1 MRLSRQF
8 LSRSALTFPVL
19 FALAL
24 GAGCSDDKDQPPA
37 APRPVRAVTVK
48 AEHLLGISF
57 AGTVQ
62 ARVETELAFRTLG
75 RIILRKAEVGDIV
88 HKGDVVAEI
97 DPLALQFAVNSA
109 EADLRNAQAA
119 YENAEI
125 TEKRRRTLASSN
137 AGSVADLEVAE
148 QGLKSAEA
156 DLGQARAKL
165 DKAREQLGYA
175 RLQAEF
181 DGVVTSVS
189 AEVGQTVTAGQTVM
203 KVARLDQRDVVVDV
217 PEGRLGTL
225 KEGSTFTVALQLDPT
240 KQTKGTLREIGPEAD
255 AETRTHRLKIA
266 INDAPEVFRLGAVVT
281 ATANRAEHDGVIL
294 LPATAILK
302 KDGAANVWV
311 IDRTKSV
318 VSLRKVTLDPASAA
332 SVASA
337 DSDRVQVVS
346 GLSDGDAVVV
356 AGVNQLADGQTIK
369 TPELKT
375 GEESRP

>member
-1 MRLSRQF
+1 MRPSRHMLSRSG
-8 LSRSALTFPVL
+8 LVRSALTLPVFL
-19 FALAL
+19 ALAL
-24 GAGCSDDKDQPPA
+24 GAGCSDDKDQPAA
-37 APRPVRAVTVK
+37 APRPVRSMTVK

-97 DPLALQFAVNSA
+97 DPLSLQFAVNSA

-119 YENAEI
+119 YENAQI

-156 DLGQARAKL
+156 DLGQAQAKL
-165 DKAREQLGYA
+165 DKSHEQLGYA

-217 PEGRLGTL
+217 PEGRLGML
-225 KEGSTFTVALQLDPT
+225 KEGSIFTVALQLDPT
-240 KQTKGTLREIGPEAD
+240 KQTKGKLREIGPEAD

-281 ATANRAEHDGVIL
+281 ATANRAERDGVIL
-294 LPATAILK
+294 LPSTAILT
-302 KDGAANVWV
+302 KDGTANVWV
-311 IDRTKSV
+311 IDPAKASV
-318 VSLRKVTLDPASAA
+318 GLRKVELDS
-332 SVASA
+332 ASA
-337 DSDRVQVVS
+337 DSGRVRVVS
-346 GLSDGDAVVV
+346 GLSEGETVVV
-356 AGVNQLADGQTIK
+356 AGVNQLAEGQKIK